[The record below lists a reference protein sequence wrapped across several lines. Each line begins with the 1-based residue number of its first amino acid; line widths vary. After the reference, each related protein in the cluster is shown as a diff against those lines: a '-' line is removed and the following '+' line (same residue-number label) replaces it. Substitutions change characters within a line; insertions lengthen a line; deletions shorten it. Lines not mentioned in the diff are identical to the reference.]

1 MNSADLGLLRSKA
14 LILDAGPVTRPPF
27 QLPAA
32 DARKSLVCNRGI
44 NWGAAGRCPNSC
56 NDAALKP
63 IRPQKILARTSHK

>member
-32 DARKSLVCNRGI
+32 DARKSLACNRGI
-44 NWGAAGRCPNSC
+44 NWGAATPRGEAPHEGLL
-56 NDAALKP
+56 AGAP
-63 IRPQKILARTSHK
+63 IHAMTLP